1 MRIKIIGPK
10 HLGQIWGRIAM
21 RLASNKTATDD
32 MMLTSAQ
39 AGALQNSQSPMVPC
53 WDGDG
58 ATMGLSLSR
67 RCPIL
72 LTLEKLTNDDAAT
85 VQRDQAQ

>member
-1 MRIKIIGPK
+1 MRIKIIGSK

-39 AGALQNSQSPMVPC
+39 AGALQNSQSPM
-53 WDGDG
+53 G
-58 ATMGLSLSR
+58 AVLGR
-67 RCPIL
+67 
-72 LTLEKLTNDDAAT
+72 
-85 VQRDQAQ
+85 